1 MRWLI
6 RFVIPLY
13 AVLNSVWLFWH
24 CSLGLGE
31 NATKRHPSIGGKDG
45 KESCWRE
52 RGKRELKCARD
63 VLWSGIVSCGG
74 WGEVEVAHAPTCNWT
89 LQPSLHVWVF
99 VLLIKIGGWG
109 NVQVVGGIPPTAK
122 VEQKRAAQVD
132 TAKIG
137 TGHLAFCPMQRA
149 FWHNDTAV
157 WTGPKQMQVSR
168 RKTTLLF
175 LVSGWVLVVMP
186 RFFICLCGHPHL
198 EIRST
203 CSRLYSSIQLSSR

>member
-99 VLLIKIGGWG
+99 VLLIKIGRWG

-132 TAKIG
+132 AAKIG
-137 TGHLAFCPMQRA
+137 TGHLAFCPMQCA
-149 FWHNDTAV
+149 FWHNALQWYSGLDGSQTNA
-157 WTGPKQMQVSR
+157 GKQEENHPVVPGEWVGVGGNAKIFYLPVRTSPPWGSEYMQ
-168 RKTTLLF
+168 
-175 LVSGWVLVVMP
+175 
-186 RFFICLCGHPHL
+186 
-198 EIRST
+198 
-203 CSRLYSSIQLSSR
+203 